1 MIYINLL
8 MKEFLD
14 INESE
19 IREGTLDKELDL
31 ILKEGFLLVGDCIF
45 LEKIFPSSYARC
57 SIEKYEI
64 EKEFTDFSGYEVST
78 NRFHIEDFTDQDPFI
93 QSIIFSNKF
102 KKKWLIYFPLESVNI
117 TIGFQDDEVGNFATF
132 TFHKSR
138 NYEVV
143 HDLNNLELYAQPIYV
158 EVLCGS
164 STPL

>member
-1 MIYINLL
+1 MIYTNLL

-19 IREGTLDKELDL
+19 IREGTLDKELEL
-31 ILKEGFLLVGDCIF
+31 ILKEGFLPIGDCIF

-93 QSIIFSNKF
+93 QSFIFSNKF
-102 KKKWLIYFPLESVNI
+102 KKKWLIEFPLESVNI

>member
-1 MIYINLL
+1 

-19 IREGTLDKELDL
+19 IREGTLDKELEL
-31 ILKEGFLLVGDCIF
+31 ILKEGFLPIGDCIF

-102 KKKWLIYFPLESVNI
+102 KKKWLIEFPLESVNI

>member
-19 IREGTLDKELDL
+19 IREGTLDKELEL
-31 ILKEGFLLVGDCIF
+31 ILKEGFLPIGDCIF

-102 KKKWLIYFPLESVNI
+102 KKKWLIEFPLESVNI

>member
-1 MIYINLL
+1 MIYTNLL
-8 MKEFLD
+8 MKGFLD

-31 ILKEGFLLVGDCIF
+31 ILKEGFLPIGDCIF

-57 SIEKYEI
+57 SIEKHDI

-78 NRFHIEDFTDQDPFI
+78 NRFHTEDFTDKDPFI
-93 QSIIFSNKF
+93 QSIIFANKF
-102 KKKWLIYFPLESVNI
+102 KEKWLIDFPSESVNI
-117 TIGFQDDEVGNFATF
+117 TIGFQDDEVGKFATF

-143 HDLNNLELYAQPIYV
+143 HDINSLELYPQPIYV
-158 EVLCGS
+158 EVLSGS
-164 STPL
+164 SMPV

>member
-1 MIYINLL
+1 MIYTNLL

-19 IREGTLDKELDL
+19 IREGKLDKELDL
-31 ILKEGFLLVGDCIF
+31 ILKEGFLPIGDCVF

-57 SIEKYEI
+57 SIKKYEI
-64 EKEFTDFSGYEVST
+64 EREFTDFSGYEVST
-78 NRFHIEDFTDQDPFI
+78 NRFHIEGFTDQDPFI

-102 KKKWLIYFPLESVNI
+102 KKKWLMNFPLESVNI
-117 TIGFQDDEVGNFATF
+117 TIGFQDDEIGRFATF

-158 EVLCGS
+158 EVLSNS
-164 STPL
+164 SMPV